1 MLKNMVSRFAK
12 ENLMKDS
19 GGGEL
24 FGENLLNI

>member
-1 MLKNMVSRFAK
+1 MVSRFAK